1 MLVKRKTIQRVSLT
15 NHPNGVLEKCN
26 QMNVRALQ
34 WVQVHPAQAGRVR
47 SPAVEQK
54 AMQSETRARAANHTL
69 QLYLRMA
76 APGDE

>member
-1 MLVKRKTIQRVSLT
+1 
-15 NHPNGVLEKCN
+15 
-26 QMNVRALQ
+26 MNVRALQ